1 MKIRGNTVGTT
12 MPRADFAQT
21 NPEAADYI
29 KNKPAVFAVGNTIPQ
44 GPALWFNTAPGGTV
58 NDAALLSLDDDEGG
72 YDVQAIVG
80 DEVYGV
86 DNMTVN
92 QGATGTNYDFTVR

>member
-1 MKIRGNTVGTT
+1 MKIKGNTVGTT

-21 NPEAADYI
+21 DPKKADYI
-29 KNKPAVFAVGNTIPQ
+29 KNKPPVIVVGNTIPK
-44 GPALWFNTAPGGTV
+44 GPALWFNTAPGGAV

-72 YDVQAIVG
+72 YAVQANVG

-86 DNMTVN
+86 GNMTVN
-92 QGATGTNYDFTVR
+92 QGADGTNYDFTVR